1 MFLDS
6 YVERLEQSKLSCD
19 GSIFNTN
26 GVKKEAKST
35 KKYKKIMNF
44 VKESLTCCVRAYS
57 QIT

>member
-6 YVERLEQSKLSCD
+6 SIERLKQSKLSCD

-26 GVKKEAKST
+26 GVRKGEKSS
-35 KKYKKIMNF
+35 KKYKKIMKF
-44 VKESLTCCVRAYS
+44 VKNSLTCCVRVYS